1 MGPMSRTPRLTIA
14 GRLPRRGVLTAGG
27 ALAGTLALPGG
38 ALAAPLDQAAPPAQ
52 PAPSTLGAD
61 AVFFEETGHT
71 VSGDFWRY
79 WQPRGL
85 EAFGFP
91 ISEPFEE
98 GGVRNQYFQR
108 ARFELPAGGAV
119 RLGMLGIEAGGAQS
133 PPAGTAPPPANS
145 TEARLFP
152 ETGHIVQGAF
162 LAAYSKLGAVLGQ
175 PVGPEQAV
183 PGGYLQYFANGRLE
197 WDPFGGTRLGL
208 LGSEVAGR
216 RGVTTSGVARPPGT
230 ATFGDYMAAA
240 QADEDERKAFGVRLA
255 GNLGFYPARDE
266 HWVLV
271 SIPQQRVTA
280 YEGMR
285 SLLSDLCS
293 TGAAA
298 KGLTTRGLWA
308 IERRIANET
317 MDSTTIGYPKGH
329 PKYYRLENVL
339 YTQYFNGGEA
349 LHYAY
354 WHNNFGQPMSYG
366 CVNLRLNTAKW
377 FWDWAGFGTRVVV
390 V

>member
-1 MGPMSRTPRLTIA
+1 
-14 GRLPRRGVLTAGG
+14 LPARV
-27 ALAGTLALPGG
+27 
-38 ALAAPLDQAAPPAQ
+38 LAAPSAQAVQPAQPGQLAPPGQPVPPAPAPATQPAPPAQ
-52 PAPSTLGAD
+52 PATSALSAD
-61 AVFFEETGHT
+61 AVYFEETGHT
-71 VSGDFWRY
+71 VSGEFWRY
-79 WQPRGL
+79 WQTRGL

-108 ARFELPAGGAV
+108 ARFELPAGGGV
-119 RLGMLGIEAGGAQS
+119 RLGMLGLESGNAQ
-133 PPAGTAPPPANS
+133 PPAPGTVAPPANS
-145 TEARLFP
+145 AEARLFP

-162 LAAYSKLGAVLGQ
+162 LAAYARLGPVLGQ
-175 PVGPEQAV
+175 PVGPELTV

-208 LGSEVAGR
+208 LGAEVAGR
-216 RGVTTSGVARPPGT
+216 KGVSTTGVARPAGSP
-230 ATFGDYMAAA
+230 TFGDYMAAA
-240 QADEDERKAFGVRLA
+240 QADEDERKAFGVRVA
-255 GNLGFYPARDE
+255 GNLGFFPGRDE
-266 HWVLV
+266 DWVLV

-285 SLLSDLCS
+285 NVFSDLCS

-308 IERRIANET
+308 IERRVPNET

-339 YTQYFNGGEA
+339 WTQYFNGGEA

-366 CVNLRLNTAKW
+366 CVNLRLNTSKW
-377 FWDWAGFGTRVVV
+377 FWDWAGIGTRVVV